1 MYASLHTVNKDKN
14 MDGAV
19 SSVSIE
25 TWYCPEKIKGKRS
38 NNNIQNN
45 TQQTKGYRNPNEAMT
60 RKPKYLHCTGTL
72 T

>member
-1 MYASLHTVNKDKN
+1 
-14 MDGAV
+14 MDRQRNGQ
-19 SSVSIE
+19 
-25 TWYCPEKIKGKRS
+25 KIKGKRS